1 MKVEPERSKKT
12 LDEIMARQPG
22 FVWPHLDL
30 VELESLPGRRDPGPI
45 ESHLKAFLRVCPECP
60 DAYRHFEFVRDPVR
74 PTPPLRPR
82 LFFGQPAT
90 DPGIRL
96 IPSRG
101 ISH

>member
-1 MKVEPERSKKT
+1 MKVEPECSKKT

-60 DAYRHFEFVRDPVR
+60 M
-74 PTPPLRPR
+74 PTGISSSCGIRFGPLRRSDFACFLGNQPR
-82 LFFGQPAT
+82 
-90 DPGIRL
+90 IR
-96 IPSRG
+96 G
-101 ISH
+101 FA

>member
-60 DAYRHFEFVRDPVR
+60 DAYRYSSSCGIRFG
-74 PTPPLRPR
+74 PLRRSDLACFLGNQPR
-82 LFFGQPAT
+82 
-90 DPGIRL
+90 IR
-96 IPSRG
+96 G
-101 ISH
+101 FA

>member
-45 ESHLKAFLRVCPECP
+45 E
-60 DAYRHFEFVRDPVR
+60 
-74 PTPPLRPR
+74 
-82 LFFGQPAT
+82 
-90 DPGIRL
+90 
-96 IPSRG
+96 
-101 ISH
+101 